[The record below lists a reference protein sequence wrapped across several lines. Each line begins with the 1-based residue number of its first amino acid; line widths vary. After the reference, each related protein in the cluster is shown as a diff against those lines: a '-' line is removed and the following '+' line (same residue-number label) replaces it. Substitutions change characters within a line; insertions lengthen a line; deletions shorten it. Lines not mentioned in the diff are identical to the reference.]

1 MGVTSGSSRPAQGQ
15 VLLPPHPSSCGSK
28 TPLSPPATSPT
39 RRGPALGGHCT
50 EPKPQSMDVAKPVSP
65 CFSAPK

>member
-28 TPLSPPATSPT
+28 TPLSPPRHLTYTPGACSGWALHRAQTPEHGCGQTCEPLLLSP
-39 RRGPALGGHCT
+39 
-50 EPKPQSMDVAKPVSP
+50 
-65 CFSAPK
+65 